1 MPSRPGTWAQLL
13 ADSRARLEATGVDE
27 AESRLRWLAAH
38 LLDCGLLDVQRHLSA
53 QPTPARRDAFA
64 RGVDRLAVHEP
75 VQYVIGETDFLGL
88 RVLCDQRALIPRP
101 ETEELTQL
109 ALEKLRPM
117 PGQPVVV
124 DACTGSGCVACAL
137 ALMAP
142 QARVLATDISSDAL
156 ALASENARRL
166 GANVEFIQT
175 DLLEGLPPAS
185 VDMVVSNPPYVSTAD
200 CANLPAHVRDF
211 EPAMALDGG
220 RDGLQLISRLVSQ
233 AARVIVPEGWLLL
246 EIGDDQAEA
255 IRRILC
261 PRNQFNLISLR
272 SDYAGRERLALAKR
286 VRKSSRAPTG
296 PDADTPASMPL

>member
-1 MPSRPGTWAQLL
+1 
-13 ADSRARLEATGVDE
+13 
-27 AESRLRWLAAH
+27 
-38 LLDCGLLDVQRHLSA
+38 
-53 QPTPARRDAFA
+53 
-64 RGVDRLAVHEP
+64 
-75 VQYVIGETDFLGL
+75 
-88 RVLCDQRALIPRP
+88 
-101 ETEELTQL
+101 
-109 ALEKLRPM
+109 M

-211 EPAMALDGG
+211 EPAMASMAAG
-220 RDGLQLISRLVSQ
+220 RPATHRGLFPR
-233 AARVIVPEGWLLL
+233 PPLL
-246 EIGDDQAEA
+246 
-255 IRRILC
+255 LC
-261 PRNQFNLISLR
+261 PRMAP
-272 SDYAGRERLALAKR
+272 AGNRR
-286 VRKSSRAPTG
+286 
-296 PDADTPASMPL
+296 